1 MFEKIFGTL
10 AVLAFIVFSTYIASK
25 IGEPDL
31 WAVVVVVSALAAYD
45 FYLQIVK
52 GEGNRS

>member
-1 MFEKIFGTL
+1 MLAKIFGTL
-10 AVLAFIVFSTYIASK
+10 AVLTFIVFSSYIASK

-31 WAVVVVVSALAAYD
+31 WVVVILVSVMAAYD

-52 GEGNRS
+52 DEGNKS